1 MKPLEEIEKN
11 HPRFK
16 ELCEIHGTPTANEAS
31 QKASSS
37 VLKDR
42 LLGLHL
48 FNNFFLCIF
57 CSLICVFF
65 FI

>member
-1 MKPLEEIEKN
+1 MKPIEEIEKN

-16 ELCEIHGTPTANEAS
+16 ELCEIHGTPIADDETS

-42 LLGLHL
+42 LLGLCHNKFL
-48 FNNFFLCIF
+48 FKYFF
-57 CSLICVFF
+57 VY
-65 FI
+65 

>member
-1 MKPLEEIEKN
+1 VNAERFYLGLCVKDMKPLEEIEKY

-16 ELCEIHGTPTANEAS
+16 ELCEIHGTPVAGETS

-42 LLGLHL
+42 LLGLY
-48 FNNFFLCIF
+48 
-57 CSLICVFF
+57 